1 MAKRSGGVAL
11 SNLYSGPCPRPGEQ
25 FLGAFPGGEAIMVLV
40 QPFSGHCTLQVL
52 FQLHL
57 CFVRGDAYRRFWSVK
72 WERLPICEICLGKEK
87 IVEGRKLRIITC
99 NNSTWIQAHYRKE
112 CLFLSILMMR
122 PAVNDSDVLMTSN
135 TDLPKVDKTAQDA
148 YNLSEA
154 YRFKEQANARYSER
168 DYAAAIYLYHQ
179 CLLRARAIQQ
189 LSQFGLQSLARLERD
204 VSVHDHEESG
214 SAEGSSKVADATNV
228 AAESAVQKAENF
240 GERRKRISST
250 SRGEEMKTE
259 ATDIAL
265 KCYSNLA
272 ACILKGQNR
281 TELDF
286 LRAVE
291 YCDKVLSVQPSN
303 EKALYRKGLAL
314 SKVNMYEKAI
324 AVLQKCSCT
333 NRGAQIII
341 DECQQLLAEERR
353 RRDDQV
359 RRNFS
364 RAFGARVNG
373 HHLNQELNDVGVGV
387 NQVVTMNG
395 NAAANLSNE
404 QHLNQQHG
412 N

>member
-1 MAKRSGGVAL
+1 M
-11 SNLYSGPCPRPGEQ
+11 EQ
-25 FLGAFPGGEAIMVLV
+25 GDRDGN
-40 QPFSGHCTLQVL
+40 FSQRVSDDVTLLLDRCQRWLEFGFVL
-52 FQLHL
+52 FTGGLWQL
-57 CFVRGDAYRRFWSVK
+57 SV
-72 WERLPICEICLGKEK
+72 
-87 IVEGRKLRIITC
+87 V
-99 NNSTWIQAHYRKE
+99 
-112 CLFLSILMMR
+112 
-122 PAVNDSDVLMTSN
+122 MTSN
-135 TDLPKVDKTAQDA
+135 DLSKVDKTTQDA

-154 YRFKEQANARYSER
+154 YRFKEQANARYIAR
-168 DYAAAIYLYHQ
+168 DYGAAIYLYHQ

-189 LSQFGLQSLARLERD
+189 LSQFGLQSLARLERNVD
-204 VSVHDHEESG
+204 ESIDDQQESG
-214 SAEGSSKVADATNV
+214 SAKGSSKVVDVNDIAGESSDA
-228 AAESAVQKAENF
+228 EKF

-250 SRGEEMKTE
+250 SRGEEMKIE

-265 KCYSNLA
+265 KCYTNLA

-324 AVLQKCSCT
+324 AVLQKCSCN

-341 DECQQLLAEERR
+341 GECQLLLAEERR
-353 RRDDQV
+353 RRDDQI

-364 RAFGARVNG
+364 RAFEARVNG
-373 HHLNQELNDVGVGV
+373 QHLLQEFNVGVP
-387 NQVVTMNG
+387 NQVIAMNG
-395 NAAANLSNE
+395 NATANSSGE
-404 QHLNQQHG
+404 CQLNLQQH

>member
-1 MAKRSGGVAL
+1 
-11 SNLYSGPCPRPGEQ
+11 
-25 FLGAFPGGEAIMVLV
+25 
-40 QPFSGHCTLQVL
+40 
-52 FQLHL
+52 
-57 CFVRGDAYRRFWSVK
+57 
-72 WERLPICEICLGKEK
+72 
-87 IVEGRKLRIITC
+87 
-99 NNSTWIQAHYRKE
+99 
-112 CLFLSILMMR
+112 
-122 PAVNDSDVLMTSN
+122 MTSN
-135 TDLPKVDKTAQDA
+135 VDLSKVDKSAQDA

-154 YRFKEQANARYSER
+154 YRFKEQANARYSAK
-168 DYAAAIYLYHQ
+168 DYGAAIYLYHQ

-189 LSQFGLQSLARLERD
+189 LSQFGLQSLARMERNLD
-204 VSVHDHEESG
+204 ESVGNQEESG
-214 SAEGSSKVADATNV
+214 SAEGSSKVVDVNDVADESSD
-228 AAESAVQKAENF
+228 AEKF

-281 TELDF
+281 TEPDF

-324 AVLQKCSCT
+324 AVLQKCSFS

-353 RRDDQV
+353 RRDDQI

-364 RAFGARVNG
+364 RSFGARING
-373 HHLNQELNDVGVGV
+373 QNLLQEFNVGAA
-387 NQVVTMNG
+387 NQVITMNG
-395 NAAANLSNE
+395 NATANSSSE
-404 QHLNQQHG
+404 HHLNIQQQ